1 MKQNWK
7 VIIAFA
13 VIYFVWGTTYLAILF
28 AIKDIPPLLM
38 SAMRFL
44 LAGIVLYIFCI
55 AKNERHPD
63 YFAFLKIMFRGILM
77 LVGGTVSV
85 TWVEQYLPSST
96 TAIIVTSV
104 PFWFILLDRKQWS
117 NYFSNKVL
125 IIGLIIGFIGV
136 ALLTSS
142 NHAGPSDQ
150 VHAVKRTAAILV
162 LIAGGIAW
170 TSGSL
175 ISKYKP
181 TGHSLLMTTAIQLIV
196 SGFFCMFVSI
206 FSGET
211 DHFYFPQV
219 HTNAWLGFLYLAIFG
234 SILTYICYLWLLK
247 VRPVAQ
253 VSTYVYVN
261 PVVAILLGGLIG
273 KESIT
278 LPHVLSL
285 AVILSGVLLINLSK
299 YRIQRAKKTNS
310 KYQLNYKEYTNE
322 KYCA

>member
-44 LAGIVLYIFCI
+44 LAGIILYVFCL
-55 AKNERHPD
+55 AKKEQHPD
-63 YFAFLKIMFRGILM
+63 YNTFIKIMFRGILM

-85 TWVEQYLPSST
+85 TWVEQYLPSGT

-104 PFWFILLDRKQWS
+104 PFWFVLLDRKQWS
-117 NYFSNKVL
+117 NYFSNKIL
-125 IIGLIIGFIGV
+125 IIGLIVGFMGV
-136 ALLTSS
+136 VLLTSF
-142 NHAGPSDQ
+142 NHSGSLDPK
-150 VHAVKRTAAILV
+150 HAASKTTAILV
-162 LIAGGIAW
+162 LVAGGIAW

-181 TGHSLLMTTAIQLIV
+181 TGQSLLMTTSVQLIV
-196 SGFFCMFVSI
+196 SGFFCLFLGI
-206 FSGET
+206 FTGES

-219 HTNAWLGFLYLAIFG
+219 HTTAWLGFLYLAIFG

-247 VRPVAQ
+247 NKPAAQ
-253 VSTYVYVN
+253 VSSYVYVN

-278 LPHVLSL
+278 LLHVLSL
-285 AVILSGVLLINLSK
+285 AIILFGVLLINLPTYKISRTSK
-299 YRIQRAKKTNS
+299 IRSTYPATYKKI
-310 KYQLNYKEYTNE
+310 TNE